1 MMSIIILQLILLS
14 LYVLMHTL
22 VAINDINELS
32 VDINVGHQAKSF
44 SIDFSSAGYSIESTF
59 DEDIISPSS
68 IPVEF
73 IASYSFQF
81 SPDDDSKDE
90 DSSSGNLSTT
100 TFSLE
105 FSSEAATSSS
115 LPYLRRV

>member
-14 LYVLMHTL
+14 LYVLIHTI
-22 VAINDINELS
+22 VATNDINELS
-32 VDINVGHQAKSF
+32 VNINVGHQAKSF

-59 DEDIISPSS
+59 DDIISPSS

-81 SPDDDSKDE
+81 SPDDDSKNE
-90 DSSSGNLSTT
+90 DSSSGNLLTT

-105 FSSEAATSSS
+105 FSSEATTSSS